1 MEGSVVYDRKRF
13 DSRIFEPND
22 WRIELL
28 RS

>member
-1 MEGSVVYDRKRF
+1 MEGSVVYDRRRF
-13 DSRIFEPND
+13 DSRIFEPKD